1 MENMNDVKTPK
12 EYRIKKIEE
21 LKGNIPSYLST
32 FASKIACASTLPLLT
47 LGIQSPMLVTF
58 VNVTIMAFA
67 IFYIEASRKNN
78 NLKEIDRLQ
87 TDLLLD
93 NTSESELKRILEDKY
108 SRLSNKKSR
117 VLKSFYLKAFISLI
131 FAVAGILVKNADDKI
146 RYLNT
151 ILLYLSTFEM
161 LSGIED
167 IFERDYLSD
176 RMDQIEEKQKLN
188 ELNRTR
194 KL

>member
-32 FASKIACASTLPLLT
+32 FASKISCAVTLPLLT
-47 LGIQSPMLVTF
+47 LGMETPMIVTF
-58 VNVTIMAFA
+58 ATVTIMAFA
-67 IFYIEASRKNN
+67 IFYIETSRKNN

-93 NTSESELKRILEDKY
+93 NVSESELKTLLEDKY

-117 VLKSFYLKAFISLI
+117 VLKSIYLKAFISLI
-131 FAVAGILVKNADDKI
+131 CVVAGILVKNADDKI
-146 RYLNT
+146 RFLNT
-151 ILLYLSTFEM
+151 FLLCLSTFEM
-161 LSGIED
+161 LSGIEG
-167 IFERDYLSD
+167 IFESDYLLD

-188 ELNRTR
+188 ELNRIR

>member
-1 MENMNDVKTPK
+1 
-12 EYRIKKIEE
+12 
-21 LKGNIPSYLST
+21 
-32 FASKIACASTLPLLT
+32 
-47 LGIQSPMLVTF
+47 MLVTF